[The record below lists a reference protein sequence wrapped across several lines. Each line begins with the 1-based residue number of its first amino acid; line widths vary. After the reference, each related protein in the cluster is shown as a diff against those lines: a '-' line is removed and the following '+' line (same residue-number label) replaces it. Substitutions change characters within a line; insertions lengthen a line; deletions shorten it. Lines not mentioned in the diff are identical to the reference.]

1 MHDPK
6 QRKAEFGDFQTPLH
20 LARTVCSLIAR
31 TGFRPASILE
41 PTCGTGSFLQA
52 SLETFPYASRVLG
65 FEINPQY
72 VAQAQYTLT
81 RAFPHAPIEVHQ
93 SDFFLT
99 NWSGIVEALPEPL
112 LVIGNPPWV
121 TNTAL
126 SSWGSSNVP
135 IKSNLDNLSGIDAL
149 TGKSNF
155 DISEWMLRK
164 NLEWLNGKN
173 SLLAMLCKTTVARKV
188 LFYAWQNGL
197 RIESASVYILD
208 AQKYFRTSVDACL
221 LLVRSNPTGNSR
233 ECRVFRSLHAQQPD
247 SSFGLQDGML
257 VADVKSYL
265 KWKDLTGTGFRGW
278 RSGIKHD
285 CSKVFEL
292 RIEHGN
298 LVNGL
303 GKVVDLEPEVLF
315 PLLKSSDLA
324 ARKKPSRWMLVPQR
338 AMNDDPSRLR
348 LDAPKTWNY
357 LNAHAH
363 LLDNRKSSIYKNRP
377 RFSVFGVGLYSFAPW
392 KIAISGLYKK
402 LEFVQVSPFQGS
414 PVVFDDTCYFF
425 PCQSEEECNLL
436 YELVT
441 SEPAREFWSALIFW
455 DAKRPIT
462 AQLLNSLDLIVLARL
477 LDKECD
483 IARTLAERQIVEYT
497 EGAFQ
502 RLLFREESADYG
514 SEPVANELDLPAPQQ
529 AFPAD
534 SAPRCG

>member
-1 MHDPK
+1 MRDQQ
-6 QRKAEFGDFQTPLH
+6 QRKAEFGDFQTPLS
-20 LARTVCSLIAR
+20 LAREVCSLIAR

-41 PTCGTGSFLQA
+41 PTCGTGSFLKA
-52 SLETFPYASRVLG
+52 SLETFPDVSRVLG

-72 VAQAQYTLT
+72 VLQAQYAVT
-81 RAFPHAPIEVHQ
+81 RAFPHASIEVHQ

-99 NWSGIVEALPEPL
+99 SWSEIVKALPEPI

-121 TNTAL
+121 TNAAL
-126 SSWGSSNVP
+126 STWGSSNVP
-135 IKSNLDNLSGIDAL
+135 MKSNLDNLPGIDAL

-164 NLEWLNGKN
+164 NIEWLNGKN
-173 SLLAMLCKTTVARKV
+173 VILAMLCKTTVARKV
-188 LFYAWQNGL
+188 LLYAWQNGV
-197 RIESASVYILD
+197 RIESASLYTID
-208 AQKYFRTSVDACL
+208 AQEYFRASVDACL
-221 LLVRSNPTGNSR
+221 LFIRSNPTGNSK
-233 ECRVFRSLHAQQPD
+233 ECQVFRSLHAQQPD

-265 KWKDLTGTGFRGW
+265 KRKDLTGTGFRGW

-292 RIEHGN
+292 RIERGN

-303 GKVVDLEPEVLF
+303 GEFVEIEPEVLF

-324 ARKKPSRWMLVPQR
+324 AHRKPHRWMLVPQR
-338 AMNDDPSRLR
+338 AMSDDPSRLR
-348 LDAPKTWNY
+348 LDVPKAWNY
-357 LNAHAH
+357 LTAHAH
-363 LLDNRKSSIYKNRP
+363 LLDERKSSIYRNRP
-377 RFSVFGVGLYSFAPW
+377 RFSVFGVGPYSFAPW

-402 LEFVQVSPFQGS
+402 LEFVQVPPFLGS
-414 PVVFDDTCYFF
+414 PVVLDDTCYFF

-462 AQLLNSLDLIVLARL
+462 AQLLNSLDLMVLARL
-477 LDKECD
+477 LGKECD

-502 RLLFREESADYG
+502 RLLFREETADYDG
-514 SEPVANELDLPAPQQ
+514 EPVTNEFDLLTNQHMHTGKQ
-529 AFPAD
+529 
-534 SAPRCG
+534 